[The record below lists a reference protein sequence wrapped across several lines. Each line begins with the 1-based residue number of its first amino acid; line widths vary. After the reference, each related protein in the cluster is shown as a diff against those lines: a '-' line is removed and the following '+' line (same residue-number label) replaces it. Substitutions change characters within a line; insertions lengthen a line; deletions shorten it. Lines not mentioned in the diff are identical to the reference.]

1 MRYST
6 DPRDRIYAK
15 GYGFLPFA
23 KNMGK
28 SLSNK
33 YGQKFLD
40 SAKKSTTDATKIPS
54 KRAIQKTAEA
64 TGDFIGNKIVDKIT
78 SVSTELHPK
87 KYTKELP
94 NDETEVGVERA
105 TPKKRYI
112 SPEERQQIIDELRLV
127 PKKDAYF

>member
-1 MRYST
+1 MKIIKMRYSIE
-6 DPRDRIYAK
+6 PRDRIYVK
-15 GYGFLPFA
+15 GYGFLSFA

-33 YGQKFLD
+33 YGQKLLN
-40 SAKKSTTDATKIPS
+40 SAKKSTTDAIKTAS

-64 TGDFIGNKIVDKIT
+64 TGDLIGNKIADKIT
-78 SVSTELHPK
+78 SVSK
-87 KYTKELP
+87 KKSTKEST

-112 SPEERQQIIDELRLV
+112 SPEKRQQIINEMRLV
-127 PKKDAYF
+127 PKKG